1 MPSWL
6 RPRSASR
13 PPPPDGFFPNML
25 PPVLWVRTTRT
36 IRLRPPAPCGPSNP
50 TRPWAVVPF
59 PFSADFQILHIMLDS
74 ICFHH
79 VFPMLLT
86 VYCIRK
92 SMRAFRSDV
101 ARGRLRPRRRLPC
114 GCGLRVRRCGPWVR
128 GHRPAQRRQRG
139 PRLREQRDPR
149 GRPPIGYGFR
159 TIRNLRL
166 NS

>member
-13 PPPPDGFFPNML
+13 PPRLMAFPEHATSCPL
-25 PPVLWVRTTRT
+25 
-36 IRLRPPAPCGPSNP
+36 GPHCADHP
-50 TRPWAVVPF
+50 TQAARVVWAIQPNPWAVVPF

-86 VYCIRK
+86 VFCIRK
-92 SMRAFRSDV
+92 SMRAFRRDV
-101 ARGRLRPRRRLPC
+101 ARGRLRPRCRLPC
-114 GCGLRVRRCGPWVR
+114 GCGLRVRRRGPWVC

-139 PRLREQRDPR
+139 PRLRDQRDPR